1 MAFSHNDDCSNSA
14 NCPQSDLFAPLSQPE
29 AEELR
34 PGLKMG
40 AVCCSSMGWSS
51 KRIGWSFI
59 RIGWSCVCIIGWSS
73 VCHSWSFVQDS

>member
-1 MAFSHNDDCSNSA
+1 MCIIVNSMQFLYVAFSHNDDCSNSA

-40 AVCCSSMGWSS
+40 GGWLVFCTHRLVFYTHWLVLCKHRLVS
-51 KRIGWSFI
+51 RLP
-59 RIGWSCVCIIGWSS
+59 
-73 VCHSWSFVQDS
+73 